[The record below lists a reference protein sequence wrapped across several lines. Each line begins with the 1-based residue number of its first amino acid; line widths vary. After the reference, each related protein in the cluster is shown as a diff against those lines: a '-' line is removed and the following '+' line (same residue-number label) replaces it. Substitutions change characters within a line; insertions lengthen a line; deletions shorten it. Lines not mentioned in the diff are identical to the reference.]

1 MVPVCCLLC
10 YSAPVHVAYVTTCDQ
25 PLKLFNLIMILC
37 TRKKV
42 AYLSTILLL
51 GTVVVH
57 VKYSSDVTNFIF
69 IMSMSIGAK
78 WSRMDSMT
86 DEVVKPVVTKATTSI
101 PAVITVET
109 TGNFSERVRQFI
121 DQLSDI
127 RRRTWQ
133 SRGFGEW
140 KDQVHSG
147 PVQVLWGARDD
158 YLDVLAAKYP
168 HVTTVI
174 LPWMSN
180 GERVWNS
187 LTDTVNVPQQTY
199 YEWTAD
205 NTLCT
210 WIETPSVTG
219 PKYDVIFNRTCERN
233 INATV
238 SPRNLRPVFLNDKDL
253 KRENLSFP
261 AHFHTSPPLFVFY
274 VHIHH
279 DAIVTV
285 RGDIYSGNLK
295 LVLDAC
301 SAHTSSELPSDVD
314 RMPLYNEVLVIAQH
328 WGKGVYHRMV
338 EIMPRVVFYRE
349 FLRDNPQI
357 RIVAPEPPGG
367 RLSELFRVIGVDD
380 TRLVVGPVR
389 AKVVYQPRSSKCGF
403 ASVQESQTLSA
414 LYREYITRT
423 FPPHPR
429 NKLLLIR
436 RTGRRRFTEQV
447 RIEKLLEGAAR
458 DYNLTYTLFIDNPTP
473 SLNDTMMMFHSA
485 VIIVAPLGGGESNI
499 VFSQPGTYIVEGVC
513 KVPILTLC
521 FQQLAHIL
529 GHHWHGILSRG
540 RCYNPSVVD
549 VSAASVEDAV
559 RSYLRLWK
567 LERYS

>member
-238 SPRNLRPVFLNDKDL
+238 SPRSLRPVFFNAKPLRQN
-253 KRENLSFP
+253 NNWSFP
-261 AHFHTSPPLFVFY
+261 SHFHTSPPPFVFY
-274 VHIHH
+274 IHIHH
-279 DAIVTV
+279 DAIVTAL
-285 RGDIYSGNLK
+285 GDMYSGNLK

-301 SAHTSSELPSDVD
+301 SAHTSSELPSDVE
-314 RMPLYNEVLVIAQH
+314 RMPVYDEVLVIAQDS
-328 WGKGVYHRMV
+328 GRAVFHRMV

-357 RIVAPEPPGG
+357 HIVAPDPPEG

-389 AKVVYQPRSSKCGF
+389 AKVVYQPRSSKCGT

-423 FPPHPR
+423 FPPQPR

-436 RTGRRRFTEQV
+436 RTGNRRFTEQK
-447 RIEKLLEGAAR
+447 RIEEILVRAAR
-458 DYNLTYTLFIDNPTP
+458 DYNLIFTMFNDNPTP
-473 SLNDTMMMFHSA
+473 SLNDTMIMFHSA
-485 VIIVAPLGGGESNI
+485 VVVVAPVGAAESNI
-499 VFSQPGTYIVEGVC
+499 FFSQPGTYVVEGVC
-513 KVPILTLC
+513 NRPHVNLC
-521 FQQLAHIL
+521 LQRLAHIL
-529 GHHWHGILSRG
+529 GHHWHGVTSRG
-540 RCYNPSVVD
+540 GCEEVVD
-549 VSAASVEDAV
+549 VSAASVDDAV

-567 LERYS
+567 LERSS